1 MNRTHSFY
9 PMITGSIKT
18 ILALTPDA
26 ELRNFL
32 NIITTYPNF
41 ETNED
46 SALVNAL
53 IEELSRQ
60 YNRWNKGGDNGK

>member
-18 ILALTPDA
+18 VLALTPDA

-32 NIITTYPNF
+32 NIITNYPHIKI
-41 ETNED
+41 NEN
-46 SALVNAL
+46 SPLFNAL